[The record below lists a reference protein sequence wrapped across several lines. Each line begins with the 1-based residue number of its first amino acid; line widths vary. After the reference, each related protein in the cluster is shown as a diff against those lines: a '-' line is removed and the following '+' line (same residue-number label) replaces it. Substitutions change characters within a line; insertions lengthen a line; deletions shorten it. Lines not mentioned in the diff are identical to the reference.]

1 MGKLGCI
8 FFVAWLVVGCSIDC
22 ICDDWRAFV
31 IAVVALI
38 VAIVCAAALGGDR
51 DD

>member
-8 FFVAWLVVGCSIDC
+8 FFVAWLLVGCSVEKA
-22 ICDDWRAFV
+22 CDDWRACV
-31 IAVVALI
+31 VAVVALI
-38 VAIVCAAALGGDR
+38 VAIACAAALGGDR